1 MLKGTSKKK
10 SRQYLRPIVDGI
22 ILCGRQEMALQ
33 VHRDSG
39 KIDIDDNNKNEGN
52 FCAIHKYRAAGD
64 GDLREIIEEPW
75 ERNKYSLCQPF
86 SIK

>member
-1 MLKGTSKKK
+1 M
-10 SRQYLRPIVDGI
+10 
-22 ILCGRQEMALQ
+22 CARQEMALQ

-64 GDLREIIEEPW
+64 GDLREIMEEPG
-75 ERNKYSLCQPF
+75 ERNKYSLSALQY
-86 SIK
+86 KMK

>member
-39 KIDIDDNNKNEGN
+39 KIDIDDNNKMRVISVQYISTEQLGMV
-52 FCAIHKYRAAGD
+52 I
-64 GDLREIIEEPW
+64 
-75 ERNKYSLCQPF
+75 
-86 SIK
+86 